1 MLETSAPSALADWLG
16 GRGSHSPGDHPLLVR
31 EKLEANYF
39 DPWGAS
45 SCREKRHVLQRW
57 RHMHEK
63 FYRHRGHNVDAVE
76 FYDDGGYDGL
86 GGGIGGGGMS
96 GGGNARRMMMMMG
109 GGGDGLGGGGGM
121 GGGMGGMDG
130 YYGMGGRGGSRD
142 VFKSDPEIL
151 VDFFF
156 SKFADDGSDPND
168 DRQSVRE

>member
-31 EKLEANYF
+31 GKLEANYF
-39 DPWGAS
+39 GAWGTA

-76 FYDDGGYDGL
+76 YDDGGYDGL
-86 GGGIGGGGMS
+86 GGGVGGGIGGGG
-96 GGGNARRMMMMMG
+96 GGGGGDAMRRRMKMG
-109 GGGDGLGGGGGM
+109 GGGDGM
-121 GGGMGGMDG
+121 GGGNGG
-130 YYGMGGRGGSRD
+130 YYYYGGLAGSRD